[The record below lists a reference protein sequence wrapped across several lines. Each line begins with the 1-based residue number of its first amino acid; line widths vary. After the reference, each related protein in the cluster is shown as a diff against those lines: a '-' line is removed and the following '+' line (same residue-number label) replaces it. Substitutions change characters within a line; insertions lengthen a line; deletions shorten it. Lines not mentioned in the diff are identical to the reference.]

1 MACVDVAIDA
11 IVCGGDLAVG
21 EPGPGL
27 VGGATW
33 EGLGLLSQSSRGL
46 SVPVEPARVMGP
58 EGLWVGEGVRVGCLL
73 GHGWNWKNWD
83 GLVRQKRDIIQ
94 KYEHFTRGK
103 RQRQEEEL

>member
-1 MACVDVAIDA
+1 MAIDA

-46 SVPVEPARVMGP
+46 SVPVESARVMGP
-58 EGLWVGEGVRVGCLL
+58 EGFWVGEGVRVGYLL
-73 GHGWNWKNWD
+73 GHGWN
-83 GLVRQKRDIIQ
+83 
-94 KYEHFTRGK
+94 
-103 RQRQEEEL
+103 